1 MSGYLEEFGAVEE
14 RRGRFIKRLVI
25 ALLAL
30 LIIGFA
36 AYEFF
41 QNYSEEHLVNQFL
54 SELNAA
60 RYPAA
65 YQTWGCSDAHPCRDY
80 SYQRF
85 LEDWGPGKKTADWKV
100 ANVDGCTTGAIVTVA
115 AQGAENMPL
124 WVERGTSALTFSP
137 WPECQGK
144 RWRFKQFFKN
154 LVGR

>member
-1 MSGYLEEFGAVEE
+1 MSGYLQDYGAGED

-25 ALLAL
+25 ALVAL
-30 LIIGFA
+30 LIVGFL

-41 QNYSEEHLVNQFL
+41 QNYSEERLVKQFI
-54 SELNAA
+54 SQINASQ
-60 RYPAA
+60 YPEA
-65 YQTWGCSDAHPCRDY
+65 YQTWGCSDVHPCRDY

-85 LEDWGPGKKTADWKV
+85 LEDWGPAKKLTGWKV
-100 ANVDGCTTGAIVTVA
+100 SDVDGCPTGAIVTVA
-115 AQGAENMPL
+115 ATGSEKTPL
-124 WVERGTSALTFSP
+124 WVERGTSSLTFSP